1 MNMSIYNN
9 MCCLTVTNETLKHD
23 EDWWRV
29 LSSRFLGW
37 VPQPCPLEHYHPV
50 GRWSFGRFSL
60 NHHGFRTGWEW
71 YHQVISMI
79 SSGYI
84 HDNSSGYIHCI
95 LCPWPSGVIQHDLL
109 EDPRSLNRA
118 SWWAWWFPTSWRYHN
133 SWTVYQGNSYWNGR
147 FRGIPIQETPTQ
159 ILGKATFW
167 HRTDHYI
174 QLVSYQSWCLPL
186 YLPSGLL
193 FQVCKILFHPY
204 PEPPEQWNIGLIPT
218 LDKGNSRL

>member
-1 MNMSIYNN
+1 MYIYNYN
-9 MCCLTVTNETLKHD
+9 ASDLKFTLAPCIAF
-23 EDWWRV
+23 
-29 LSSRFLGW
+29 FLGRPISESW
-37 VPQPCPLEHYHPV
+37 LGHDFWPWQYTHVYSCNITCS
-50 GRWSFGRFSL
+50 RSINSFGGSIVV
-60 NHHGFRTGWEW
+60 G
-71 YHQVISMI
+71 
-79 SSGYI
+79 
-84 HDNSSGYIHCI
+84 
-95 LCPWPSGVIQHDLL
+95 
-109 EDPRSLNRA
+109 
-118 SWWAWWFPTSWRYHN
+118 YHN